1 MSGSHRWRNIVAGCV
16 AAFALA
22 ACGGG
27 GGSSAPGSSAPPE
40 ASVPPDPGAP
50 ALTGDIALDGR
61 AWINFRRSQIG
72 VPQLAHNVQIDA
84 AAQGHSEYQRVNNTV
99 THVQTAGL
107 QGFTGATLKDRLNA
121 AGYTIPASGYAF
133 GEVISATTNNSGFYM
148 AEELITAIYHRFV
161 IFEPV
166 FQEIGTGSATTAAGY
181 TYFTSDFGSRNGLGA
196 GIGNQN
202 LVTWPFNGQVNV
214 PSNFF
219 SDNESPDPVPNA
231 NEVGYPISVHAN
243 LDGADVT
250 VVTVQAFSVRP
261 HGGAD
266 LPVRLLAP
274 QSDPETPTSAAAI
287 IPLSPL
293 KAATTYDVTFVG
305 AVRGVPVSR
314 SWSFTTK

>member
-1 MSGSHRWRNIVAGCV
+1 MSGSHRWRNIMAGCV

-27 GGSSAPGSSAPPE
+27 SSSPNSSSAPE
-40 ASVPPDPGAP
+40 ASVPLDPGAP
-50 ALTGDIALDGR
+50 ALTGNIALDGR

-72 VPQLAHNVQIDA
+72 VPQLAHNVQIDV
-84 AAQGHSEYQRVNNTV
+84 AAQGHSDYQRINNTV

-133 GEVISATTNNSGFYM
+133 GEVISATTSNSGFYM
-148 AEELITAIYHRFV
+148 ADQLITAIYHRFV

-166 FQEIGTGSATTAAGY
+166 FQEIGSGSATTAGGY
-181 TYFTSDFGSRNGLGA
+181 TYFTADFGSRNGLGT

-202 LVTWPFNGQVNV
+202 LVTWPFNGQTSV
-214 PSNFF
+214 PIDFA

-231 NEVGYPISVHAN
+231 NVVGYPISVHAN
-243 LDGADVT
+243 LDGPDVT
-250 VVTVQAFSVRP
+250 VVTVQSFSVRP
-261 HGGAD
+261 HGGSD
-266 LPVRLLAP
+266 LSVRLLVP

-305 AVRGVPVSR
+305 AVRGTPVSR

>member
-16 AAFALA
+16 AALALA
-22 ACGGG
+22 SCG
-27 GGSSAPGSSAPPE
+27 GGSSSPSGSSTAPD
-40 ASVPPDPGAP
+40 SGVPLDPGAP
-50 ALTGDIALDGR
+50 ALTGNIALDGR
-61 AWINFRRSQIG
+61 AWINFRRSEIG
-72 VPQLAHNVQIDA
+72 VPQLAHNVQIDT
-84 AAQGHSEYQRVNNTV
+84 AAQGHSDYQRINNSV
-99 THVQTAGL
+99 THVQTVGL

-133 GEVISATTNNSGFYM
+133 GEVISATTNTSGFYM

-166 FQEIGTGSATTAAGY
+166 FQEIGSGAATTSAGY
-181 TYFTSDFGSRNGLGA
+181 TYFTADFGSRNGLGA

-202 LVTWPFNGQVNV
+202 LVTWPFNGQTKVAT
-214 PSNFF
+214 NFF

-243 LDGADVT
+243 LDGPTVT
-250 VVTVQAFSVRP
+250 VVTVQSFSVRP

-266 LPVRLLAP
+266 LPVQLLAP
-274 QSDPETPTSAAAI
+274 NSDPETPTSAAAI

-293 KAATTYDVTFVG
+293 TAATTYDVTFVG
-305 AVRGVPVSR
+305 AVRGVPVTR
-314 SWSFTTK
+314 TWSFTTK